1 MSSAKTSTESRVEGA
16 GRAGRGPGSAGGGLC
31 SLGWGRGG
39 REAQGLV
46 TDTDTAVLILDIY
59 LVWWGGEGGRGACSG
74 DGRHPEYGSG

>member
-16 GRAGRGPGSAGGGLC
+16 GRAGRGPGSAGGDSVL
-31 SLGWGRGG
+31 WGGG

-59 LVWWGGEGGRGACSG
+59 LVWWGRERGRGACSG